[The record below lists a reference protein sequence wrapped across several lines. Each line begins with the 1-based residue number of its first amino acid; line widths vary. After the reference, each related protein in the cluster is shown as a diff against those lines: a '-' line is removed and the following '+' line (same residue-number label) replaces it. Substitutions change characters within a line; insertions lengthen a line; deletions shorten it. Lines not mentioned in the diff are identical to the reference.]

1 MNQLIEQRWVME
13 QPAFLDKYKTSLI
26 ALSLTAYV
34 TSRVKL
40 HEFDQSHTSIPS
52 QAPSPPRHMTSW
64 LTLDMWCRQFV
75 PWSVFQLQPRPT
87 RYHKPS
93 NWSLGS
99 VMKRVLIGG
108 LTEYTLQNRRSTN
121 QCMFHNEPNSHLM
134 ACNNMKALV
143 YRATGDRMCPT
154 RPV

>member
-52 QAPSPPRHMTSW
+52 QAPSTPRHMTSW

-143 YRATGDRMCPT
+143 YRATGDWMCPT
-154 RPV
+154 RSV